1 MDPKSCTLDSAWI
14 LSANELSKSDL
25 KIFELLWGTFH
36 STKTT
41 ACSSCIENS
50 TPCGCGDDL
59 YEAAIYC
66 VIYAKGFMRVG
77 GLRARSKRFEFE
89 IEAFM
94 ADISFAAL
102 AFKQLWK
109 I

>member
-41 ACSSCIENS
+41 TCSSCIENS
-50 TPCGCGDDL
+50 TPWGCDDDL

-66 VIYAKGFMRVG
+66 VIYAEGVMRVG
-77 GLRARSKRFEFE
+77 GLRAPSKRFEIE
-89 IEAFM
+89 IDAFM